1 MKKHTISQALLALA
15 SLAMASGATVA
26 HAQGA
31 GTWFVGI
38 GATEISPNVSSGD
51 LTSPSAPGTKID
63 VRSNTQPTAW
73 VRYMLTD
80 AWSVEVPI
88 GLGFKHEIVGAGA
101 IAGSGKIATVKAL
114 PITAFLQYNFLG
126 AASRFRPYV
135 MLGAT
140 YAHFYGARGSAALN
154 GMNPAN
160 PPSGTDLSVDS
171 KWGITPGVGITFA
184 LTDKWYVDAQYA
196 HSFLKTTT
204 HLSTGQTISTKLDPD
219 EFRVGVAYR
228 F

>member
-1 MKKHTISQALLALA
+1 MKKQIIKHTLLALSFVGIA
-15 SLAMASGATVA
+15 SVA

-31 GTWFVGI
+31 GTWFVGV

-51 LTSPSAPGTKID
+51 LSAPSAPGTKID
-63 VRSNTQPTAW
+63 VRSDTQPTAW

-101 IAGSGKIATVKAL
+101 ISGTGKIATVKAL
-114 PITAFLQYNFLG
+114 PITAFLQYNFL
-126 AASRFRPYV
+126 APASRFRPYV
-135 MLGAT
+135 MLGVT

-160 PPSGTDLSVDS
+160 PPSGTGLSVDS
-171 KWGITPGVGITFA
+171 KWGVTPGLGVTFA

-196 HSFLKTTT
+196 RSFLKTTT
-204 HLSTGQTISTKLDPD
+204 HLSTGQTISTKIDPD